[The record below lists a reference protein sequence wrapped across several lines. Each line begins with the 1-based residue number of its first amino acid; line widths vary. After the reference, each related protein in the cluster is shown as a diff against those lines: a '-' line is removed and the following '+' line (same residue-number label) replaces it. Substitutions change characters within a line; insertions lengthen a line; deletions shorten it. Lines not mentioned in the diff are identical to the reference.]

1 MDRRWIGRLMA
12 GGAVGILAALGID
25 TAPARADD
33 EVDQITISGGTL
45 AEPLVVLASEQ
56 PTLCA
61 DLHAEVRWLVNRRAD
76 APEPDPETLGPQYVM
91 VVHVEGEERHRFE
104 LYPLAAGGP
113 RVFRP
118 AEQPGDRSV
127 RNAWF
132 YARLTLPET
141 LAAAGAPLD
150 GNPMP
155 PGGGV
160 GGGEPAVEETSSP
173 EAGPLAFVDEWRE
186 GVLLTVAM
194 TVALLVGLG
203 GIAYLIR
210 NKV

>member
-1 MDRRWIGRLMA
+1 MGRGRMGRLVA
-12 GGAVGILAALGID
+12 GGALAVVAGLWLGP
-25 TAPARADD
+25 APAHADD
-33 EVDQITISGGTL
+33 EVDQVTISGGTL
-45 AEPLVVLASEQ
+45 VEPLVVVAAER
-56 PTLCA
+56 PALCA
-61 DLHAEVRWLVNRRAD
+61 DLHAEVGWLVNRRGD
-76 APEPDPETLGPQYVM
+76 ASEPDPEDLGPQYVM
-91 VVHVEGEERHRFE
+91 VLHVEGEERHRFE

-118 AEQPGDRSV
+118 AEQPGDREA
-127 RNAWF
+127 RAAWF
-132 YARLTLPET
+132 FARLTLPET

-160 GGGEPAVEETSSP
+160 GGGEAALEGTSSP
-173 EAGPLAFVDEWRE
+173 DAGPLAFVDEWRE

-194 TVALLVGLG
+194 TAALLVGLG

>member
-1 MDRRWIGRLMA
+1 MDRRWIGRLVA
-12 GGAVGILAALGID
+12 GGVVGVLAALGVD
-25 TAPARADD
+25 ASPARADD
-33 EVDQITISGGTL
+33 EVDQITIGGGTL
-45 AEPLVVLASEQ
+45 AEPLVVLASER
-56 PTLCA
+56 PTICA
-61 DLHAEVRWLVNRRAD
+61 ELHAEVGWLVNRRGD
-76 APEPDPETLGPQYVM
+76 APEPDPETLGPQYEM
-91 VVHVEGEERHRFE
+91 VVHVEGEERWRFE
-104 LYPLAAGGP
+104 LYPLATGGP

-118 AEQPGDRSV
+118 AEQPGDREV
-127 RNAWF
+127 RAAWF

-155 PGGGV
+155 PGGGI
-160 GGGEPAVEETSSP
+160 GGEEAAQEETSTP

-203 GIAYLIR
+203 GVAYLIR